1 MGRPL
6 GSRNKTRT
14 IRKNNSMVIT
24 TNLEKQVENQPLTRD
39 SNRGWV
45 SWGTRNLYPLELSN
59 LYYNSLTHKA
69 CVDFAVTSIMGGGID
84 YDAMEAD
91 ESQLV
96 PNYQGTWDEVIESMA
111 LDYVLYG
118 SFALQIIKNAD
129 GKTYSFYHQPIS
141 DVRCSPRDED
151 GVINSY
157 WICPDWTMT
166 QKYPPVEMKA
176 FGFQEDDR
184 IAKGEPYLYVFQ
196 KYTPEL
202 AYYYSP
208 LYISGIKAIQSE
220 VEMLRYDLRSVMN
233 NFSASGV
240 LTLNR
245 VDDENERKMLLDNI
259 QSMFT
264 GSDSANSLM
273 VTFKNSDEEKPVE
286 FTLFDKQVNNVDLFN
301 NNNERTIQRIVAA
314 HRIPS
319 KGLIGY
325 DLEGASLGG
334 DGNTLNVVYNLYNRV
349 TSSKLR
355 RDILNAVNNAL
366 ALNGVDTKIILKPLD
381 FSLVQDGGGSVSN
394 DTPDKQLDEDEISE
408 KKTTE
413 NNNL

>member
-1 MGRPL
+1 MQRK
-6 GSRNKTRT
+6 SKKI

-39 SNRGWV
+39 SNRGWIA
-45 SWGTRNLYPLELSN
+45 WGTRNLYPLELSN

-84 YDAMEAD
+84 YDTMEQD

-96 PNYQGTWDEVIESMA
+96 PNYQGTWDEVIENLA

-118 SFALQIIKNAD
+118 SFAMQIIKNED

-166 QKYPPVEMKA
+166 QKYAPVEMKA
-176 FGFQEDDR
+176 FGFQEDDT
-184 IAKGEPYLYVFQ
+184 ISKGEPYLYVFQ
-196 KYTPEL
+196 KYNPEL
-202 AYYYSP
+202 VYYYSP

-286 FTLFDKQVNNVDLFN
+286 FTPFDKQVNNVDLFN

-381 FSLVQDGGGSVSN
+381 FSLIQDGGGSVTN
-394 DTPDKQLDEDEISE
+394 DAPDKQLDEDEISE

-413 NNNL
+413 NNL

>member
-96 PNYQGTWDEVIESMA
+96 PNYQGTWDEVIENMA

-118 SFALQIIKNAD
+118 SFAMQIIKNAD
-129 GKTYSFYHQPIS
+129 NKTYSFYHQPIS

-166 QKYPPVEMKA
+166 QKYAPVEMKA
-176 FGFQEDDR
+176 FGFQEDDT
-184 IAKGEPYLYVFQ
+184 ISKGEPYLYVFQ
-196 KYTPEL
+196 KYNPEL
-202 AYYYSP
+202 VYYYSP

-286 FTLFDKQVNNVDLFN
+286 FTPFDKQVNNVDLFN

-381 FSLVQDGGGSVSN
+381 FSLIQDGGGNTNN
-394 DTPDKQLDEDEISE
+394 DAPDKQLDEDEISE

-413 NNNL
+413 NNL

>member
-118 SFALQIIKNAD
+118 SFGLQIIKNAD

-157 WICPDWTMT
+157 WICPDWTAT

-196 KYTPEL
+196 KYNPEL

-286 FTLFDKQVNNVDLFN
+286 FTPFDKQVNNVDLFN

-355 RDILNAVNNAL
+355 RDILSAVNNAL

-394 DTPDKQLDEDEISE
+394 DAPDKQLDEDEITE

-413 NNNL
+413 NNL

>member
-1 MGRPL
+1 
-6 GSRNKTRT
+6 
-14 IRKNNSMVIT
+14 MVIT

-39 SNRGWV
+39 SNRGWIA
-45 SWGTRNLYPLELSN
+45 WGTRNLYPLELSN

-84 YDAMEAD
+84 YDTMEQD

-96 PNYQGTWDEVIESMA
+96 PNYQGTWDEVIENLA

-118 SFALQIIKNAD
+118 SFAMQIIKNED

-166 QKYPPVEMKA
+166 QKYAPVEMKA
-176 FGFQEDDR
+176 FGFQEDDT
-184 IAKGEPYLYVFQ
+184 ISKGEPYLYVFQ
-196 KYTPEL
+196 KYNPEL
-202 AYYYSP
+202 VYYYSP

-286 FTLFDKQVNNVDLFN
+286 FTPFDKQVNNVDLFN

-381 FSLVQDGGGSVSN
+381 FSLIQDGGGSVTN
-394 DTPDKQLDEDEISE
+394 DAPDKQLDEDEISE

-413 NNNL
+413 NNL